1 VNLGKWPCQ
10 VRSTHKALSPAETPS
25 FDVWDQLLA
34 ACRIF
39 IDQRAL
45 LTNALPRGWKRKV
58 KGNRQLASSKKLL
71 RDGSD
76 SALPKIATLQ
86 STRDME
92 QELIAAV
99 AGFVGGHGGRFLDEI
114 LKPTAALMGDD
125 LANRYRS
132 WRARNI
138 AEVLD
143 AAVVMLDASGLPPA
157 PVPGRLLFPI
167 LEHASVEENEELR
180 RRWSSLLANSATARL
195 QDRLLPGY
203 AEVLRQLMPVHV
215 GILDW
220 LYEQKEELAP
230 GQFNWRSLERNE
242 IQSHFGFSDGDYAL
256 LITDLHRLLLIR
268 PSGTQ
273 FRDVWEPVYR
283 EVALTTFGLTFVR
296 CCHPPEDRSHRK

>member
-1 VNLGKWPCQ
+1 
-10 VRSTHKALSPAETPS
+10 
-25 FDVWDQLLA
+25 
-34 ACRIF
+34 
-39 IDQRAL
+39 
-45 LTNALPRGWKRKV
+45 
-58 KGNRQLASSKKLL
+58 
-71 RDGSD
+71 
-76 SALPKIATLQ
+76 
-86 STRDME
+86 ME

-220 LYEQKEELAP
+220 LYEQK
-230 GQFNWRSLERNE
+230 NWLLDSLIGGVLSEMRSRVILV
-242 IQSHFGFSDGDYAL
+242 SV
-256 LITDLHRLLLIR
+256 T
-268 PSGTQ
+268 GTTHYSS
-273 FRDVWEPVYR
+273 PICT
-283 EVALTTFGLTFVR
+283 A
-296 CCHPPEDRSHRK
+296 CS